1 MLCLPRKAR
10 ATVPAKMRKTEGW
23 ARNRAHLR
31 LVTTAA
37 MNSAAA
43 AGTVTVS
50 KAATC
55 KNLINSEGL
64 LQQ

>member
-10 ATVPAKMRKTEGW
+10 ATTPAKMRMIGGW
-23 ARNRAHLR
+23 VRNQVHHPTLAE
-31 LVTTAA
+31 A
-37 MNSAAA
+37 MNNAAA

-55 KNLINSEGL
+55 EKLTNSECQ
-64 LQQ
+64 LQH